1 MEVEWK
7 FLMKVEFSWLKIFK
21 IFQIWTKN
29 ARLEQL
35 SFHPSFVTITKPL
48 SNKILEACRERL
60 KLMSKHLEID
70 GRKDF

>member
-1 MEVEWK
+1 M
-7 FLMKVEFSWLKIFK
+7 
-21 IFQIWTKN
+21 WTKN

-70 GRKDF
+70 RRKDF